1 MTSLNNSV
9 TLTLLELKVIIV
21 FATSI
26 EPGQT
31 LYRWP
36 ITSSFHYD
44 IPKNDDGEFKN
55 ERLIIPF
62 KKYSRLRLNFFL
74 TFYSTDVLTMKRR
87 EQSKS
92 VLESFSSMIK
102 RMVGGEVFQFTG
114 DVRSDRL
121 TETLSELRALEKE
134 NKLAVTGSV
143 RQDDKDFED
152 ILKRLLFIFSL

>member
-1 MTSLNNSV
+1 MISL
-9 TLTLLELKVIIV
+9 KMM
-21 FATSI
+21 I
-26 EPGQT
+26 E
-31 LYRWP
+31 
-36 ITSSFHYD
+36 SS
-44 IPKNDDGEFKN
+44 KNG
-55 ERLIIPF
+55 RLIIPF
-62 KKYSRLRLNFFL
+62 KKFSKLWVNLFL
-74 TFYSTDVLTMKRR
+74 TFYSADVLTMKRR

-152 ILKRLLFIFSL
+152 ILKRLLFYPFAI